1 MNAVSGR
8 PSQCF
13 RSGSITRA
21 RCSMR
26 SRSSR
31 KFCSAVIGRSLQ
43 LWLPERDDA
52 PALRWVSVMPDS
64 TIMGNDYANRCV
76 NLSVA
81 AALVF
86 RDDVAHRAALCARVS
101 YMVGH
106 LLVAIVRDS
115 VSHDCGIEPVCR
127 WCLAA
132 GVRCVPLDYL

>member
-86 RDDVAHRAALCARVS
+86 RDDVARSEEHTSELQSR
-101 YMVGH
+101 GH
-106 LLVAIVRDS
+106 L
-115 VSHDCGIEPVCR
+115 VCR
-127 WCLAA
+127 L
-132 GVRCVPLDYL
+132 LLEKKKKKKNNTYQYINDI